1 MESALSI
8 RQLHVTFR
16 TGLLRREVA
25 ALRGI
30 DLEVAPGEIA
40 GVLGP
45 NGSGKTSLLRVLAG
59 LQAPTR
65 GSVQVLGRSP
75 TDPALV
81 QWVGFQPEA
90 PPPMPFLTGRES
102 LLHTG
107 WLLRMPAGEI
117 PTRADA
123 LLEQLGLADA
133 RHRQVRTW
141 STGMQKR
148 LGLAVA
154 LMPRPRVLLL
164 DEPTSGLDPL
174 GSRAIVEMLRSEAA
188 AGTTVLLASHHLQEV
203 EALCQRVA
211 VLHQGTLAASGTLDQ
226 LLGRGDLELVLRGL
240 DEDGLRRLQEWCNSL
255 GAQVVSSSRAREHLF
270 ELFRRV
276 AEQGVQR
283 QGDGRAP

>member
-1 MESALSI
+1 
-8 RQLHVTFR
+8 
-16 TGLLRREVA
+16 
-25 ALRGI
+25 
-30 DLEVAPGEIA
+30 
-40 GVLGP
+40 
-45 NGSGKTSLLRVLAG
+45 
-59 LQAPTR
+59 
-65 GSVQVLGRSP
+65 
-75 TDPALV
+75 
-81 QWVGFQPEA
+81 
-90 PPPMPFLTGRES
+90 
-102 LLHTG
+102 
-107 WLLRMPAGEI
+107 
-117 PTRADA
+117 
-123 LLEQLGLADA
+123 
-133 RHRQVRTW
+133 
-141 STGMQKR
+141 MQKR